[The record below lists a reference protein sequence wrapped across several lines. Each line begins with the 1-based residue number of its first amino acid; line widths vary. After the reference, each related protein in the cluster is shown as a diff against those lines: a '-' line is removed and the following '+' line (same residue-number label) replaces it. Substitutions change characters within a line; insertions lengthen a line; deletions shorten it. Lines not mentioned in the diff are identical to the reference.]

1 MILSGVRVLKNALVL
16 YDSKENPSIAV
27 CTTFFPQFLQLF
39 PTIPIKFML
48 HFCLRLIINI
58 LKNPNLNPTKGNKRI
73 QSFYILFVIYF

>member
-39 PTIPIKFML
+39 PILPYTIYTMHKTETSSWP
-48 HFCLRLIINI
+48 
-58 LKNPNLNPTKGNKRI
+58 
-73 QSFYILFVIYF
+73 